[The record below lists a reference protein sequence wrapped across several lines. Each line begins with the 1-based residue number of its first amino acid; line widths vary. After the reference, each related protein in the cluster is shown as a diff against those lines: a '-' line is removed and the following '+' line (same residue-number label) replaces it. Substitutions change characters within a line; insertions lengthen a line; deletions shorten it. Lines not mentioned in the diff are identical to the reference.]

1 MLRKHLLVDI
11 KDGVSTAK
19 GELGGQH
26 WRDFYRAERF
36 LFPEQKFC
44 YRWGKISLSHVR
56 EQTRGCPSIKD
67 FSFESSENA
76 VTIEA
81 ALNRT

>member
-1 MLRKHLLVDI
+1 MLIKHLLVDI

-19 GELGGQH
+19 RELGGSAGGIFIEL
-26 WRDFYRAERF
+26 RDF
-36 LFPEQKFC
+36 LFPEHKCC
-44 YRWGKISLSHVR
+44 YRWGNISLSHVR
-56 EQTRGCPSIKD
+56 EQTGGCPSIKD
-67 FSFESSENA
+67 FSFESSENV